1 MIIMFGHH
9 TAEGNLEFIISNLI
23 LLQEHY
29 DGANIECADCILKHL
44 ETIRAYAEESL
55 GLDNAIKYKAA
66 IDQVLTFAENHIK
79 IITDCISDDNKCIIK
94 TEEDKN
100 VMISQARIL
109 RRELNVLIYGLAGDL
124 IYKNDDEHTIA
135 SLTNS
140 LPEQH
145 EHI

>member
-1 MIIMFGHH
+1 MYGHH
-9 TAEGNLEFIISNLI
+9 SAEGNIEFIISNLI

-29 DGANIECADCILKHL
+29 DGANVECADCILKHL
-44 ETIRAYAEESL
+44 ETIRAYAEESK

-66 IDQVLTFAENHIK
+66 INQVLAFVDNHIK
-79 IITDCISDDNKCIIK
+79 IITDCIKDNNACVIK
-94 TEEDKN
+94 TAEDKE

-124 IYKNDDEHTIA
+124 IYKTDDQHTIA
-135 SLTNS
+135 SLVNS
-140 LPEQH
+140 LPKHEH